1 MYNTNDIQYAHHCL
15 LWGCKKT
22 FGDVPPEP
30 PRKSDPAGDESAST
44 CQASKILSR
53 SSGITA
59 E

>member
-1 MYNTNDIQYAHHCL
+1 MTYSMHTIVFFGGAKKL
-15 LWGCKKT
+15 LGMSI
-22 FGDVPPEP
+22 PPEP
-30 PRKSDPAGDESAST
+30 PRKSVPAGDESAST